1 MGWNGGP
8 GAMWGP
14 PGDPAWARND
24 GFLEGFAIDSNVA
37 FRVIV
42 WSPLTGW
49 LYHPHLGRPC
59 ARRRRGP
66 DASSPANW
74 KTNMEQSQP
83 PDHNLATELAP
94 VTEAAAPAARHQ
106 GPGRGR
112 HGEGQPRAALAEPA
126 NRGIALAI
134 VLVVTAAL
142 AWYRIGDKSLW
153 FDESVSW
160 YIAHMSTGDFLHTLR
175 YDEANMPLYYAALR
189 GWIGLNGDGETWMRL
204 LSAACGLGT
213 IAALYALG
221 RRLFGFNVAIAAAA
235 ILATNALFVE
245 YTQEARSYM
254 MAALLATLATYLF
267 VRAVDTDRGWWLY
280 AIVVALGIYAHF
292 YVVLVGLAQ
301 VLSLIV
307 RPRAPGLFK
316 RVTLSLVG
324 AAVLTLPYWWVAVA
338 RGSDQ
343 IYKNNNPTFDLMHIA
358 KMISG
363 FAGGSGPLLA
373 VVVGLAAV
381 GAIIAAVQIARTD
394 GRSDELWRIV
404 LPLLALAIPMG
415 FIFATALVDR
425 SPALRYLSFLTPALA
440 IVVARGIMILR
451 DRRFLIAGVV
461 VVVAL
466 QAIGL
471 RRWYNDLDLRKE
483 DWRAAVAQV
492 EREGR
497 PGDAVVLY
505 NADSIMLFRYY
516 DRTTHA
522 AEGPTLDFPP
532 ESFNPFPLNTNPH
545 LVKRDRLAEVG
556 ATHDRVWYLV
566 PNDWASD
573 APPPEATQIAEV
585 LAPTHVSAEHDDYF
599 RIGVTLYER
608 R

>member
-1 MGWNGGP
+1 
-8 GAMWGP
+8 
-14 PGDPAWARND
+14 
-24 GFLEGFAIDSNVA
+24 
-37 FRVIV
+37 
-42 WSPLTGW
+42 
-49 LYHPHLGRPC
+49 
-59 ARRRRGP
+59 
-66 DASSPANW
+66 
-74 KTNMEQSQP
+74 MEQSPP
-83 PDHNLATELAP
+83 PDHNLASELAP
-94 VTEAAAPAARHQ
+94 VTEAAAPAA
-106 GPGRGR
+106 G
-112 HGEGQPRAALAEPA
+112 LAEPA
-126 NRGIALAI
+126 IEPSRRNRGIALAI

-160 YIAHMSTGDFLHTLR
+160 YIAHMSTSHFLHALR
-175 YDEANMPLYYAALR
+175 YDEPNMPLYYAALR

-221 RRLFGFNVAIAAAA
+221 RRLFSFNVAIAAAA
-235 ILATNALFVE
+235 ILATNAFFVQ

-267 VRAVDTDRGWWLY
+267 VRAVDTGRGWWLY

-292 YVVLVGLAQ
+292 YVVLVPLAQ

-316 RVTLSLVG
+316 QVTLSLVG

-338 RGSDQ
+338 RGRDQ
-343 IYKNNNPTFDLMHIA
+343 MYKYNTPTLDLGHIA

-363 FAGGSGPLLA
+363 FAGGAGPLLA
-373 VVVGLAAV
+373 AVVGLAAV

-404 LPLLALAIPMG
+404 LPLLALAIPMI

-425 SPALRYLSFLTPALA
+425 PPALRYLSFLTPALA

-471 RRWYNDLDLRKE
+471 RRWYNDLRKE

-492 EREGR
+492 ERQGR

-505 NADSIMLFRYY
+505 NADSIMLFQYY

-532 ESFNPFPLNTNPH
+532 GSFNPFPLYTNPH
-545 LVKRDRLAEVG
+545 LLKRDRLAEVG

-566 PNDWASD
+566 PNDWATD
-573 APPPEATQIAEV
+573 APPLEATQIAGV
-585 LAPTHVSAEHDDYF
+585 LAPTHVSAERDDYF
-599 RIGVTLYER
+599 RVGVTLYER